1 MSSAV
6 HERMTASA
14 TPVLSLRGASTSYS
28 EQVVL
33 RDIDLEIAPAETVV
47 LMGRSGAGKTTLLK
61 LLYAQSPASIA
72 LAPQAASLVAALSVF
87 HNVYSGRLDRYST
100 LTNLRT
106 LVLPPAKFIAEI
118 RDILRDVDL
127 EAQMWQKAGTLSGGQ
142 QQRVSLARALYN
154 ARSIL
159 LADEPVSALD
169 RVQGRNMLRLIKT
182 RHPTS
187 VLILHD
193 VQLALEFADR
203 IVVLEDGRKVVD
215 APART
220 LTPQDLLLRFGG
232 FA

>member
-1 MSSAV
+1 MNGSS
-6 HERMTASA
+6 
-14 TPVLSLRGASTSYS
+14 TPALSVRGATTSYAG
-28 EQVVL
+28 QVVL
-33 RDIDLEIAPAETVV
+33 RDIDLEVRPSESVV

-61 LLYAQSPASIA
+61 LLYAQAPASIA

-87 HNVYSGRLDRYST
+87 HNVYSGRLDRNST

-106 LVLPPAKFIAEI
+106 LVWPRGQSVAEI
-118 RDILRDVDL
+118 REILREVDL
-127 EAQMWQKAGTLSGGQ
+127 VPQMFQKAGTLSGGQ

-154 ARSIL
+154 GRPIL

-169 RVQGRNMLRLIKT
+169 RVQGRTMLGLIKR

-203 IVVLEDGRKVVD
+203 IVVLEDGRKIID
-215 APART
+215 APAST
-220 LTPQDLLLRFGG
+220 LTAQDLLLRFGG